1 MVKRST
7 LYYIID
13 NTDSEEAENASS
25 KAMEIEF
32 KDVFSKLPTFEAPA
46 YCVDNV
52 LKALQK

>member
-13 NTDSEEAENASS
+13 NTESIEAENASA
-25 KAMEIEF
+25 KALEIEF
-32 KDVFSKLPTFEAPA
+32 KDVFSKLPSFKAPEH
-46 YCVDNV
+46 CVDNV